1 MRKVW
6 GVRSGAQGHK
16 DTRTQGRKDTQTPQH
31 PRGHFDLFKMVNF
44 RQAPVAQM
52 DRVPPSEGGSRTFES
67 CRARHIKGLASTGSL
82 KQNRLESAVDNSV
95 FVFALVLGTSKN
107 RRKRGT
113 LAVTGLANAGHVPIV
128 RRRI

>member
-6 GVRSGAQGHK
+6 CTRAQGHK

-95 FVFALVLGTSKN
+95 FVFASRN
-107 RRKRGT
+107 RRERGT
-113 LAVTGLANAGHVPIV
+113 LAVTGLAVTGLANAGHVPIV

>member
-1 MRKVW
+1 
-6 GVRSGAQGHK
+6 
-16 DTRTQGRKDTQTPQH
+16 
-31 PRGHFDLFKMVNF
+31 
-44 RQAPVAQM
+44 
-52 DRVPPSEGGSRTFES
+52 
-67 CRARHIKGLASTGSL
+67 L

-113 LAVTGLANAGHVPIV
+113 LAVMGLAVTGLAVTGLANAGHVPIV